1 MTRNRAPS
9 ANVRLLSA
17 SSIQKLSCT
26 LSRTDVLNFGRVGDN
41 DFGNCTIELCAR
53 RCWLNQSSDR
63 KYGYCPST
71 GNIHRCPG
79 SKDEPLLLNFRCCS
93 RARAQSQP
101 SPTDEVDRLAC
112 AILSFVFYLHLR
124 GTRNNGC
131 GPPRVKMTSTWLEI
145 NLFADQQRCTA
156 LLRRFNCASESRCW
170 QGPRYDSAGTPYR
183 LTEPG

>member
-1 MTRNRAPS
+1 M
-9 ANVRLLSA
+9 
-17 SSIQKLSCT
+17 
-26 LSRTDVLNFGRVGDN
+26 
-41 DFGNCTIELCAR
+41 
-53 RCWLNQSSDR
+53 NQSSDR
-63 KYGYCPST
+63 NNGYCPST

-79 SKDEPLLLNFRCCS
+79 SKDEPLLLNFLCCS

-112 AILSFVFYLHLR
+112 AILSFVFYPHLR

-145 NLFADQQRCTA
+145 NLLADEQRCTA

-183 LTEPG
+183 QSRVNARMRALASAPPIGRSLHFVCISPSHHPILAQTRQTILD